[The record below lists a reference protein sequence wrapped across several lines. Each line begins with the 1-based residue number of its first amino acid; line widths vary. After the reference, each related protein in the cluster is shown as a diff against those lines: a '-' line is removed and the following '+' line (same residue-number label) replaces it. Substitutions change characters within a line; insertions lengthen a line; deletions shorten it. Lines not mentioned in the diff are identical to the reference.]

1 MVAEGGRQAEISL
14 TDSSDNMRVGI
25 IAQKLITP
33 RVLQA
38 LDPVF
43 IYLYPLRPQHPPQTS
58 K

>member
-33 RVLQA
+33 
-38 LDPVF
+38 
-43 IYLYPLRPQHPPQTS
+43 
-58 K
+58 